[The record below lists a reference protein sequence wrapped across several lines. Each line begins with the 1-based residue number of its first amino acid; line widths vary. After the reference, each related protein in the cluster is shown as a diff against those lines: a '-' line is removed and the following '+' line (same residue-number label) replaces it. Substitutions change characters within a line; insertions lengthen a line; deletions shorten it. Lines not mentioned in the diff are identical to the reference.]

1 MSAKHSRKSTNRTNT
16 PTTCYICG
24 KTNLKRMSQHMR
36 DHRKEDKFKCRHCP
50 KSFNRHG
57 MMVQHE
63 RHHTGERPFICEMC
77 AFSFTS
83 AAALKRHCKMHT
95 LPDDGI
101 SKTFQ
106 KVQQINRL
114 RPVQTQPIP
123 KLPPHQ
129 GIRPECP
136 ICRNTY
142 VNRVSIQRHMKL
154 QHGTEGMVAWKKMLD
169 TTCMVCNEKFTSN
182 VELANHKSIHIGHQ
196 CPICRRR
203 FHSKITLD
211 LHIENHSKKARPF
224 KCDVRTKYL

>member
-1 MSAKHSRKSTNRTNT
+1 
-16 PTTCYICG
+16 
-24 KTNLKRMSQHMR
+24 MR
-36 DHRKEDKFKCRHCP
+36 DHRKEDLFKCRHCP

-57 MMVQHE
+57 MMLQHE
-63 RHHTGERPFICEMC
+63 RQHTGERPFICEMC

-83 AAALKRHCKMHT
+83 ITALRRHCKMHT
-95 LPDDGI
+95 LPN
-101 SKTFQ
+101 SLNKNFQ
-106 KVQQINRL
+106 KTQQTNRL

-136 ICRNTY
+136 ICKNTY

-154 QHGTEGMVAWKKMLD
+154 QHGAEGIIAWKRMLD
-169 TTCMVCNEKFTSN
+169 TTCLICNEKFATN
-182 VELANHKSIHIGHQ
+182 EELLGHKPVHIEHQ

-211 LHIENHSKKARPF
+211 LHIDNHSKKARPF
-224 KCDVRTKYL
+224 KCNVRIIFT